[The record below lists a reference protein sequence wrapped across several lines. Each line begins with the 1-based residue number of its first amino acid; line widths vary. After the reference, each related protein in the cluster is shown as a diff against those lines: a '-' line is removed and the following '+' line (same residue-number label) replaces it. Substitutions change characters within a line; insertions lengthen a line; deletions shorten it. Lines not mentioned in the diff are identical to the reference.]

1 MSSHTSVP
9 AGWYPD
15 GSRPGLLR
23 WWDGTQ
29 WTSHTQ
35 QDPSAISVP
44 APAPA
49 VVEPSRPA
57 PVAAESAKRKPGLF
71 GGVGKRKLEDE
82 VEELRAALSASGAL
96 SALEIARETERVR
109 AQLDQART
117 ELAATQAS
125 AQRDIAKA
133 RAELAAIRAQV
144 VETNEIAQLQEAG
157 VYEYAH
163 PLSDAVG
170 YKELLARVKADTR
183 SLVTAGRAV
192 YGSTN
197 WQVNGSAAQGRKM
210 VADFSKLL
218 LRAYNAEADNCVRT
232 VKPHSRKAT
241 LERLSKAA
249 ATIEK
254 LGKTMGIRITSEY
267 HRARLYEIELTAD
280 YLAKLEAERE
290 RTRIEREQLRDQQ
303 AAEREIEREKARL
316 AKEQAHYQNALVKAH
331 AGGASPEAIQE
342 LEAKLAET
350 GAELEKVISRAAN
363 IRAGY
368 VYVISNVGAFGEG
381 MVKIGL
387 TRRMEPMDRIR
398 ELGDASVP
406 FRFDVH
412 ALIFSDDAVGLET
425 KLHQA
430 LADRK
435 VNQVNQAREF
445 FYATPAEV
453 RELLARIDGSH
464 LLEYA
469 EVPEAAEWRAS
480 GSRRPADRREVP

>member
-1 MSSHTSVP
+1 MDSQTSVP

-15 GSRPGLLR
+15 TSAPGTLR
-23 WWDGTQ
+23 WWDGQQ

-35 QDPSAISVP
+35 LDPKPGPVP
-44 APAPA
+44 PAKVHEPAPA
-49 VVEPSRPA
+49 VGRA
-57 PVAAESAKRKPGLF
+57 GLAKRKSGLF
-71 GGVGKRKLEDE
+71 GGSKRRLEDE
-82 VEELRAALSASGAL
+82 VEELRSALAATGAL
-96 SALEIARETERVR
+96 SAFELSRETESLRAELDRVL
-109 AQLDQART
+109 A
-117 ELAATQAS
+117 ELAATRAKTQEEIGRA
-125 AQRDIAKA
+125 RD
-133 RAELAAIRAQV
+133 ELASIRAQV

-157 VYEYAH
+157 IYDYAH

-170 YKELLARVKADTR
+170 YKDLLARVKSDTKALI
-183 SLVTAGRAV
+183 SAGRAV

-210 VADFSKLL
+210 VSDFSKLL

-254 LGKTMGIRITSEY
+254 LGKTMDIRITSDY

-280 YLAKLEAERE
+280 YLAKVEEERE
-290 RTRIEREQLRDQQ
+290 RTRAEREQLRDQQ
-303 AAEREIEREKARL
+303 LAEREIEREKARL
-316 AKEQAHYQNALVKAH
+316 AKEQAHYQNALARAR
-331 AGGASPEAIQE
+331 AGDATPEAIQE

-350 GAELEKVISRAAN
+350 GAELEKVISREAN
-363 IRAGY
+363 IRAGW
-368 VYVISNVGAFGEG
+368 VYVISNIGAFGEG

-387 TRRMEPMDRIR
+387 TRRMEPMDRVR

-412 ALIFSDDAVGLET
+412 ALIFSNDAVSLET

-435 VNQVNQAREF
+435 VNQINQSREF
-445 FYATPAEV
+445 FFATPAEV
-453 RELLARIDGSH
+453 KELLAEIDGSH
-464 LLEYA
+464 LLEYT
-469 EVPEAAEWRAS
+469 ELPEAAEWRAS
-480 GSRRPADRREVP
+480 GSRRPTVLQAQPSQ